1 MAPIQVAFIT
11 TAYDVI
17 NTGGN
22 SVNAIRKAF
31 QKGLMV
37 LDGGVTDA
45 IVTFLENVVD
55 WFFGKIINDFKDYVI
70 LACLIRIEYAIRS
83 GSLQIMKA
91 LFLKNKC
98 SKCGQIGH
106 NAQNHSDALQA
117 YLQGKGVLGNVNDVL
132 ENGLDDE

>member
-1 MAPIQVAFIT
+1 M
-11 TAYDVI
+11 
-17 NTGGN
+17 
-22 SVNAIRKAF
+22 NAIRKAF

-83 GSLQIMKA
+83 GSLQIMNV
-91 LFLKNKC
+91 LSRFLKNKMRSC
-98 SKCGQIGH
+98 CLLFLSKTNFVCFQTCPCIFRTC
-106 NAQNHSDALQA
+106 QCMRQ
-117 YLQGKGVLGNVNDVL
+117 VC
-132 ENGLDDE
+132 